1 MSFISADDDCDSWS
15 CHDCCDDSGLT
26 VFTFYSR
33 DGFSHLVFGVVVAC
47 YTPRFETTDPILARS
62 SFIFLW
68 TFSAIVMPTTQTS
81 MRGKN
86 GMDLA
91 MIEGTEISDW
101 PVSGWPIKWNGLSDG
116 VPH

>member
-1 MSFISADDDCDSWS
+1 MTVSHAWS
-15 CHDCCDDSGLT
+15 SG
-26 VFTFYSR
+26 S
-33 DGFSHLVFGVVVAC
+33 VVAR

-62 SFIFLW
+62 SSIFLW
-68 TFSAIVMPTTQTS
+68 TFSAIVMPMTRTS

-86 GMDLA
+86 AMDLA

-101 PVSGWPIKWNGLSDG
+101 PVSGWLLKLGIKWNGLSDG